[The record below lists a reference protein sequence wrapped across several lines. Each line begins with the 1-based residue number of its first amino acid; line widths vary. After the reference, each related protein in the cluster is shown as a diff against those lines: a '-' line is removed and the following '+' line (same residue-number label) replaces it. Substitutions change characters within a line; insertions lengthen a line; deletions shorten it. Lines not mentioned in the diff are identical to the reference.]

1 MDTSQRRYK
10 ILYVDDE
17 ESNLRIF
24 KMTFKR
30 YYDIFT
36 AISGQEAIKILHQEA
51 IQLIITDQKMP
62 EMTGTEFLEKTIPE
76 FPNIIRIILTG
87 FSDIEAVV
95 RAINKA
101 NVYRYVTKPW
111 DREELKKII
120 DKGLALYQYRED
132 KDIRITLLEKENQ
145 VLREKIEQLTEEL
158 RRYKNV

>member
-30 YYDIFT
+30 YYDVFI

-120 DKGLALYQYRED
+120 DEGLALYQYHED

-145 VLREKIEQLTEEL
+145 VLRERVEQLTEEL
-158 RRYKNV
+158 KRYKNV

>member
-1 MDTSQRRYK
+1 MDTNQRRYK

-24 KMTFKR
+24 KMAFKR

-62 EMTGTEFLEKTIPE
+62 EMTGTEFLEKTLPE

-111 DREELKKII
+111 DREEMKKII
-120 DKGLALYQYRED
+120 DEGLALYQYRED
-132 KDIRITLLEKENQ
+132 KDIKIALLEKENQ
-145 VLREKIEQLTEEL
+145 VLREKIQELTEQL

>member
-10 ILYVDDE
+10 LLYVDDE

-30 YYDIFT
+30 HYDIFT

-120 DKGLALYQYRED
+120 DEGLALYQYRED
-132 KDIRITLLEKENQ
+132 KDIKITLLEK
-145 VLREKIEQLTEEL
+145 
-158 RRYKNV
+158 